1 MNCRGR
7 KSPENNGNGAQ
18 ARRATQG
25 RKFCV
30 ALRAYATR
38 STLSVGLRRRQF
50 LCRPPGYGNEQNV
63 KLQNSREWL

>member
-7 KSPENNGNGAQ
+7 KSPENNGKGAQ

-30 ALRAYATR
+30 ALRADAAR

-50 LCRPPGYGNEQNV
+50 LCHPPGYGSEQKV
-63 KLQNSREWL
+63 